1 MIIDKLSEN
10 ALKIYLDNDD
20 FKKYNIRS
28 SDINI
33 KTVKKILIEISPEIS
48 GILNLDAAN
57 AKFFVEVFS
66 YKNSC
71 HIFLSNMDDRRTS
84 KVKHEKIIC
93 QFQDYENLES
103 FCRIMNALYK
113 NSLSESILY
122 CGNESIRLILKLS
135 SDFENISYFATAYC
149 DVIACDEI
157 SKGITQEYYK
167 KIIPHNAVREILLNV
182 TQ

>member
-20 FKKYNIRS
+20 FKKYNIKS
-28 SDINI
+28 SDINV
-33 KTVKKILIEISPEIS
+33 KTVKKFLIEISNEIS
-48 GILNLDAAN
+48 DILNLDAAT

-71 HIFLSNMDDRRTS
+71 HIFLSNMDNPRTS
-84 KVKHEKIIC
+84 KIKSEKIIC
-93 QFQDYENLES
+93 QFEIYESLEN
-103 FCRIMNALYK
+103 FCRILNALYK
-113 NSLSESILY
+113 NSLNESILY

-135 SDFENISYFATAYC
+135 SDFENISYFASAYC
-149 DVIACDEI
+149 NVIPYDEI

-167 KIIPHNAVREILLNV
+167 KIISHNAVREILLSV